1 MLFHLQIVHPS
12 KILADIF
19 YVMLQARTK
28 LTSREALATAD
39 EELSLDSSAALLV
52 TSYYD
57 ISQVH
62 FCMLAGRA
70 QMVEI

>member
-1 MLFHLQIVHPS
+1 
-12 KILADIF
+12 
-19 YVMLQARTK
+19 MLQTRTK

-39 EELSLDSSAALLV
+39 EELSLDSSAAFLV
-52 TSYYD
+52 TSYYG

-62 FCMLAGRA
+62 FCMLAGMA